1 MPSARRMSR
10 RFVEDR
16 VLPRALCT
24 GVCTRSYTQF
34 RLSGGG
40 PGIFY
45 PLVTAGVGGSVVIDP
60 SWAELQPTNGPLSSS
75 AVATLITQLDD
86 CQSLGLKVRL
96 RCRVGEG
103 APTWVGD
110 DPLVGRVDQ
119 WATNSNVGVGWT
131 PAPGDASGN
140 WFLYPGGMVCSW
152 KPRYWELYRTF
163 SNLLAAAIGYHPALA
178 EVVQGLASTQFQEPC
193 IMQFGWQ
200 GNLDGAIATGFSEAV
215 WDQIFTESFNTH
227 LEAWGPYRIA
237 AYTAWNPIG
246 AIVPGSTPSGWK
258 FTFGNTART
267 ARLMDEAMNILG
279 GLVVLGNNSLTSPE
293 TNSEYLQ
300 MYDKHLAA
308 RQATPPTAIGFQTET
323 LAKINAEPG
332 ASVQGTL
339 DRAVAMGADNAEMPV
354 GCQNYSASYPLSYI
368 TPALAAS
375 YNTSFKAN
383 AVGLWRA

>member
-140 WFLYPGGMVCSW
+140 WFL
-152 KPRYWELYRTF
+152 
-163 SNLLAAAIGYHPALA
+163 
-178 EVVQGLASTQFQEPC
+178 
-193 IMQFGWQ
+193 
-200 GNLDGAIATGFSEAV
+200 
-215 WDQIFTESFNTH
+215 
-227 LEAWGPYRIA
+227 
-237 AYTAWNPIG
+237 
-246 AIVPGSTPSGWK
+246 
-258 FTFGNTART
+258 
-267 ARLMDEAMNILG
+267 
-279 GLVVLGNNSLTSPE
+279 
-293 TNSEYLQ
+293 
-300 MYDKHLAA
+300 
-308 RQATPPTAIGFQTET
+308 
-323 LAKINAEPG
+323 
-332 ASVQGTL
+332 
-339 DRAVAMGADNAEMPV
+339 
-354 GCQNYSASYPLSYI
+354 
-368 TPALAAS
+368 
-375 YNTSFKAN
+375 
-383 AVGLWRA
+383 